1 MMKVAICDDEQAV
14 LNDVA
19 VCVKNYKNEIF
30 EIQTFLSGESL
41 VSSLE
46 AFDIIILDIDMGGMN
61 GIETAKSIRAK
72 DKKVKIIYLTSYTDY
87 TIFAFAVHAFAYL
100 MKPVIESELHK
111 QFDEALAYRFN
122 TEESKME
129 FKATQG
135 ILRKRTSEI
144 IYFEYQNRM
153 VLAVTT
159 KEPFFL
165 KKKITDVFRE
175 MEAYHFAMPH
185 KSFVVNLYHVKAIRG
200 NDIVLSNDQRV
211 PLSQKKAAQFR
222 KQLNCYLSSV
232 I

>member
-14 LNDVA
+14 INDVA
-19 VCVKNYKNEIF
+19 ACVRNYKKEIF
-30 EIQTFLSGESL
+30 EIQTFQSGESL
-41 VSSLE
+41 VASAE

-100 MKPVIESELHK
+100 MKPVSESELHK
-111 QFDEALAYRFN
+111 QFDEAIAYRFN
-122 TEESKME
+122 LEESKIE
-129 FKATQG
+129 FQTMQG
-135 ILRKRTSEI
+135 ILRIRLSEI
-144 IYFEYQNRM
+144 LYFEYQNRL
-153 VLAVTT
+153 VSTVTT
-159 KEPFFL
+159 TEPFLL
-165 KKKITDVFRE
+165 KKKITDILHE
-175 MEAYHFAMPH
+175 MEEYHFTMPH

-200 NDIVLSNDQRV
+200 NDILLSNDQRI